1 MLKNKLPKE
10 INLLLSRKFDPK
22 NGLWEI
28 GEIIRE
34 LRIELEAGE
43 CCITE
48 KEAKNDKVHR
58 PVHSNTEAFMAVKGL
73 KCPYCQASHFP
84 DKCDVV
90 TNLETRKVAEERF
103 QLHQERTQ
111 FKKLQIKKDLFQV

>member
-1 MLKNKLPKE
+1 
-10 INLLLSRKFDPK
+10 
-22 NGLWEI
+22 
-28 GEIIRE
+28 
-34 LRIELEAGE
+34 
-43 CCITE
+43 
-48 KEAKNDKVHR
+48 
-58 PVHSNTEAFMAVKGL
+58 MAVKGS

-103 QLHQERTQ
+103 ELHQQRTQ